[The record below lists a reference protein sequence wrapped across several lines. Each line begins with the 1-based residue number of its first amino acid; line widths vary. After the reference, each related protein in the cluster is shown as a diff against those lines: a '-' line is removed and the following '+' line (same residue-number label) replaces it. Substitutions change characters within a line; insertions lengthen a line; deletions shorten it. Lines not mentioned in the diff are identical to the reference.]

1 MIGLFL
7 LQETDSAQAQI
18 QFDSQI
24 GHIAMPAFG
33 RDTGLTYVE
42 VMPYIL
48 EEDERIFFSD
58 LRGFLTNEGNV
69 GGNVGAGFRF
79 LEPNEVLLLGI
90 NGTYGI
96 DQSLEESYQQMTLGL
111 EGMTRFGS
119 VTSNF
124 YFPFGNDEKIL
135 ESTTG
140 NVRMQG
146 TQVVIDQVNTI
157 GQAMQGADVN
167 FGVFLPGEFAE
178 DHNLETIVSYYHF
191 TGSNVEDING
201 VKLAVEG
208 EFVPFLKG
216 QVAVSNDDTFGT
228 NVTLGMSFRFGN
240 NDVPERRL
248 ERQLRKFIDTN
259 FNVIVSQRSEIG
271 NGIALIN
278 PQTGA
283 AYEVRHVSN
292 GGSDTADGSLDNPFQ
307 SIAAAQNDGADVIFL
322 ESGSVFTD
330 SVTLAEGQMLIGEGT
345 DFTFESDNF
354 GTVEMAG
361 TLADGDLPDVIF
373 TGTGGDP
380 LGLPA
385 IIMADSS
392 AVAGVR
398 IVGDN
403 GAAPAMPGSMTPGA
417 VNNGIVADSL
427 ADFQIHNVHID
438 GVNGNGIDIAES
450 TNGLITNVSVNGAE
464 DNGIEI
470 RDHDGY
476 LQLSDISVS
485 NSGRHGMLIN
495 GGHGET
501 VVAGDLELNNNANSA
516 LKIQG
521 LDLITTVDD
530 QGTATPDDDVEEDI
544 FGFVAIENLLINGAS
559 GSTGIDLDENEGLID
574 IYDGDI
580 ETTNASAVLIRDT
593 TLFRMRD
600 GIVSSENAAAIDA
613 QDSNVNVQ
621 IESISADGGQYGI
634 RMVDT
639 TGTILSYGNGE
650 EHSGGTIMNTE
661 AAIYALNSGS
671 VGMRDGRFVNN
682 DHVAIVNNSDV
693 LDINSSYITGTNV
706 SFIEATDVK
715 LFGMTNNM
723 FENNSIT
730 SSTGID
736 YVVTKSGGY
745 VTRLVRNEIVDSPR
759 TFFHAR
765 TTAGV
770 TDASLDYTFSG
781 NDIDLA
787 EAYGVAARLD
797 WTGPVS
803 SEVVQNLVTGDA
815 DNQNAFAFTTGDA
828 ADRSTFVFT
837 DNILGFTGRGST
849 GVELLAGSPMD
860 LLIGNNLVEFRGLD
874 GVGMRVS
881 GSKASNI
888 LIAQNTIDDYGGG
901 ATGILFPSLHD
912 GTTVTLNSN
921 QITLNR
927 FSTFVDRGIILSN
940 VTGTDDPF
948 VTFSSTMTNQ
958 IDGATTTY
966 SLPNGATAGR
976 ILINGQVA
984 Q

>member
-1 MIGLFL
+1 
-7 LQETDSAQAQI
+7 
-18 QFDSQI
+18 
-24 GHIAMPAFG
+24 MPAFG

-79 LEPNEVLLLGI
+79 LEPNEVLLLGV
-90 NGTYGI
+90 NATYGI
-96 DQSLEESYQQMTLGL
+96 DQSLEEAYQQMTLGL

-124 YFPFGNDEKIL
+124 YFPIGNDQKIL

-146 TQVVIDQVNTI
+146 TQVVIDRINTI

-167 FGVFLPGEFAE
+167 LGVFMPGEFAE
-178 DHNLETIVSYYHF
+178 AHNIETIATYYHF
-191 TGSNVEDING
+191 TGSNVDDING

-228 NVTLGMSFRFGN
+228 NVTVGMSFRFGT

-259 FNVIVSQRSEIG
+259 YNVIVSQRTELG
-271 NGIALIN
+271 NGIALVN

-292 GGSDTADGSLDNPFQ
+292 TGTDAADGSADNPFQ
-307 SIAAAQNDGADVIFL
+307 SIAAAQDDGADIIFL
-322 ESGSVFTD
+322 KSGSVFTD

-345 DFTFESDNF
+345 DFVFDSNNF
-354 GTVEMAG
+354 GSVEMAG
-361 TLADGDLPDVIF
+361 TRPEGELSDVIF

-385 IIMADSS
+385 IILADSS

-403 GAAPAMPGSMTPGA
+403 GTAPSMPGAVTAGA
-417 VNNGIVADSL
+417 VNNGIVANGL
-427 ADFQIHNVHID
+427 ADFQIHNVRID

-476 LQLSDISVS
+476 LQFADISVS

-495 GGHGET
+495 GGRGET
-501 VVAGDLELNNNANSA
+501 VVAGDLELNNNTNSA

-521 LDLITTVDD
+521 LELITTVDD
-530 QGTATPDDDVEEDI
+530 QGTATTDDDVEEDI
-544 FGFVAIENLLINGAS
+544 YGFVAIENLLINGMS
-559 GSTGIDLDENEGLID
+559 GSTGVDLDDNEGLID
-574 IYDGDI
+574 IYDGEI
-580 ETTNASAVLIRDT
+580 ETTDASALLVRDT
-593 TLFRMRD
+593 SLFRMRD
-600 GIVSSENAAAIDA
+600 GIVSSENAAAVDA
-613 QDSNVNVQ
+613 QDSNVNIQ

-639 TGTILSYGNGE
+639 TGTILSYGNVDD
-650 EHSGGTIMNTE
+650 HSGGTIMNTDT
-661 AAIYALNSGS
+661 AIYALNAGS
-671 VGMRDGRFVNN
+671 VGMRDAKFVNN
-682 DHVAIVNNSDV
+682 DHVAIVRNSDV
-693 LDINSSYITGTNV
+693 LDLNSSYITGTNI

-730 SSTGID
+730 NAVGID
-736 YVVTKSGGY
+736 YAVTKSGGY

-759 TFFHAR
+759 TFFQAR

-787 EAYGVAARLD
+787 EAYGVAAKLD

-803 SEVVQNLVTGDA
+803 AEVIQNLITGDA
-815 DNQNAFAFTTGDA
+815 SNQKAFAFTTGDA
-828 ADRSTFVFT
+828 ADKGTFAFT
-837 DNILGFTGRGST
+837 DNIMGFTGRGST
-849 GVELLAGSPMD
+849 GIELLAGSPVD

-881 GSKASNI
+881 GSRASYI
-888 LIAQNTIDDYGGG
+888 LIAQNTIDDYAGG

-912 GTTVTLNSN
+912 GSTVTLNSN

-927 FSTFVDRGIILSN
+927 FNTFVDRGIILSN
-940 VTGTDDPF
+940 VTGTDEPF
-948 VTFSSTMTNQ
+948 VTFSSTLTNQ

-966 SLPNGATAGR
+966 SLPNGTTTGR